1 MRFSLF
7 FIKGVKFKKKLNSQN
22 NQNTSDKQ
30 DPCCSK
36 VSALTLRDELT
47 VDACLHLYLQLLTSL
62 ILLTAKS

>member
-1 MRFSLF
+1 MHFSLF
-7 FIKGVKFKKKLNSQN
+7 FIKGVKFKKNCQN

-36 VSALTLRDELT
+36 LAALTLRDELT
-47 VDACLHLYLQLLTSL
+47 ADACLTLYLQLLMTSL